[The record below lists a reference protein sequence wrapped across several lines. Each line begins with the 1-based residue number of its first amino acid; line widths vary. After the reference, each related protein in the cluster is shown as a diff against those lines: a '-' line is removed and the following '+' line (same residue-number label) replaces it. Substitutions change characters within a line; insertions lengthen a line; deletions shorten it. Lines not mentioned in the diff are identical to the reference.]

1 MTHFGS
7 AAKKETGRKP
17 VPILGASPRAQP
29 HMAIIRI
36 ETQHAR
42 SRCMTAKTGRLETP
56 EEGHL

>member
-1 MTHFGS
+1 MTHFGR

-42 SRCMTAKTGRLETP
+42 SRCMTAKTGRL
-56 EEGHL
+56 